1 MIENVLE
8 EIGKTTEQERLIREL
23 INIVLRGGLETDT
36 GGR

>member
-8 EIGKTTEQERLIREL
+8 EIGKTTEQGRLIREL